1 MSGGYFNYADS
12 HIDQIADD
20 IEQLIRNNDST
31 EVNQWGEKIGHGFSV
46 DTLYEFREAIKHL
59 RYARAYVRR
68 IDYLLSG
75 DDSEDSFQ
83 KNLDLDVAKTTAR
96 VLTWDLDDDA

>member
-1 MSGGYFNYADS
+1 MSGGFFSHKDS

-31 EVNQWGEKIGHGFSV
+31 QVNQWGEKIGYGFTV
-46 DTLYEFREAIKHL
+46 DTLYEFRKALDHL

-83 KNLDLDVAKTTAR
+83 KNLDQDLAKTTAR
-96 VLTWDLDDDA
+96 IMTWELNEQ

>member
-1 MSGGYFNYADS
+1 MSGGYFNYKDS

-20 IEQLIRNNDST
+20 IEQLIRNND
-31 EVNQWGEKIGHGFSV
+31 HGYSI
-46 DTLYEFREAIKHL
+46 DTLYEFRKALDHL

-75 DDSEDSFQ
+75 DDDEDGFQ
-83 KNLDLDVAKTTAR
+83 KNLDQDLAKTTVR
-96 VLTWDLDDDA
+96 IMTWELNEQ